1 MRISDW
7 SSDLFSS
14 DLFDVIYKWLGSVK
28 GGLASATVI
37 ACTALAAMVGVV
49 GATAVTMGMIA
60 LPAMLKRGYEPKLAC
75 GSLLSGGTPGI
86 RIPQTGM
93 AIAYPVRAAQ
103 PPAKPLVGTGRS
115 VVR

>member
-49 GATAVTMGMIA
+49 VATEVPMCMIA
-60 LPAMLKRGYEPKLAC
+60 LPAMLKRGYEPKLSC
-75 GSLLSGGTPGI
+75 GALLSGGTLAI
-86 RIPQTGM
+86 LIPPSVM
-93 AIAYPVRAAQ
+93 AILYSVMAQ
-103 PPAKPLVGTGRS
+103 LSLVALL
-115 VVR
+115 VVSILPGF